1 LVNCRGGTSE
11 VESVRRKRIKWGEEE
26 EIRHSLGYRLRILW
40 GGYEEESYS
49 YPIRDRGGSEIEL
62 SR

>member
-40 GGYEEESYS
+40 GRGGGGGVIRGRRRRSYS
-49 YPIRDRGGSEIEL
+49 YSMG
-62 SR
+62 